1 MGDDPVYLA
10 AIKRFDQVIEDAQ
23 RLGLKEPT
31 AMALATVSAEGRPSV
46 RIVLMRGHDAR
57 GPVFYTNS
65 QSRKGQELATNP
77 QAALCFYWDP
87 AGLQVRIE
95 GRVEPVESSQSD
107 LYWSTRPRESQIA
120 AWASQQ
126 SPPLRNETELKR
138 QFEVF
143 QQEFSDQPITRP
155 DHWFGYRLVPD
166 RIEFWASRPARLHE
180 RILYEKSAAGWTVT
194 RLQP

>member
-1 MGDDPVYLA
+1 MEDDPVYLA
-10 AIKRFDQVIEDAQ
+10 AIKRFDQVIKDAQ
-23 RLGLKEPT
+23 TLGLKEPT
-31 AMALATVSAEGRPSV
+31 AVALATVSAEGRPSV

-65 QSRKGQELATNP
+65 QSRKGRELAANP

-95 GRVEPVESSQSD
+95 GRVEPVEAQQSD

-126 SPPLRNETELKR
+126 SQPMQDDAELKQ
-138 QFEVF
+138 QFEAY
-143 QQEFSDQPITRP
+143 QHEFSDQIITRP
-155 DHWFGYRLVPD
+155 IHWYGYRLLPD
-166 RIEFWASRPARLHE
+166 RIEFWTSRPARLHE
-180 RILYEKSAAGWTVT
+180 RTLYERSPAGWTIA

>member
-1 MGDDPVYLA
+1 M
-10 AIKRFDQVIEDAQ
+10 
-23 RLGLKEPT
+23 
-31 AMALATVSAEGRPSV
+31 
-46 RIVLMRGHDAR
+46 
-57 GPVFYTNS
+57 
-65 QSRKGQELATNP
+65 
-77 QAALCFYWDP
+77 
-87 AGLQVRIE
+87 RIE

-126 SPPLRNETELKR
+126 SQPLRNESELKR

-143 QQEFSDQPITRP
+143 QQEFSDQAITRP

>member
-10 AIKRFDQVIEDAQ
+10 AIKRIDQIIEDAQ
-23 RLGLKEPT
+23 KLGLKEPT

-46 RIVLMRGHDAR
+46 RIVLMRGHDAG

-65 QSRKGQELATNP
+65 QSRKGQELAANP
-77 QAALCFYWDP
+77 QAALCLYWVP

-95 GRVEPVESSQSD
+95 GRVENVASRQSD
-107 LYWSTRPRESQIA
+107 LYWSARPRESQIA

-126 SPPLRNETELKR
+126 SQPLRNETELKR

-143 QQEFSDQPITRP
+143 QQEFSDQAITRP